1 MIPWAALTAWRT
13 KAPWILDTQVEQDL
27 VIARAVVELFQDAE
41 LSRLVAFRGG
51 TALHKLVLESP
62 TRYSEDIDLVQV
74 AAGPIGPVLDGI
86 RRRLDSWMGRPQ
98 WKRGPGVATLY
109 YRFSSEAQPVT
120 AMRLKIEINTREHFS
135 VFGLVRRPFSVAGPW
150 FTGAAEVATYEIDE
164 LLGTKLRALYQ
175 RRKGRDL
182 FDLWHAGRAGTAD
195 PARVVDCFAR
205 YMEHGGH
212 AVSRAEFEANL
223 HDKVAEPVFA
233 ADLEP
238 LLATG
243 VEWDLDAAALYVQE
257 DLLAKLPGEP
267 WKRLEPQAVDS
278 FAVGTKAKKKR
289 R

>member
-62 TRYSEDIDLVQV
+62 ARYSEDVDLVQV

-109 YRFSSEAQPVT
+109 YRFSSEAQPVA

-182 FDLWHAGRAGTAD
+182 FDLWHAGRAGSAD
-195 PARVVDCFAR
+195 PARVVACFMR
-205 YMEHGGH
+205 YMEHEGH
-212 AVSRAEFEANL
+212 PVSRAEFEANL
-223 HDKVAEPVFA
+223 FEKLAEPSFA
-233 ADLEP
+233 ADLGP
-238 LLATG
+238 LLAAG
-243 VEWDLDAAALYVQE
+243 AEWDRDAAARYVLDE
-257 DLLAKLPGEP
+257 LVARLPGDSWRAPEP
-267 WKRLEPQAVDS
+267 AAIAAPA
-278 FAVGTKAKKKR
+278 AGPKAKKKR